1 MQKIGK
7 EEDVKSTSEGV
18 GEEKKDEEDQ
28 KDDKFT
34 FAPNDKKT
42 LIAFTIAMACFSL
55 LPLILHPK
63 KKE

>member
-1 MQKIGK
+1 MQKK
-7 EEDVKSTSEGV
+7 SQEEDAKSTSE
-18 GEEKKDEEDQ
+18 EEKKEEGEGQ
-28 KDDKFT
+28 KDDKFA
-34 FAPNDKKT
+34 FGPNDKTT

>member
-1 MQKIGK
+1 MQKK
-7 EEDVKSTSEGV
+7 SQEEDAKSTSE
-18 GEEKKDEEDQ
+18 EEKKEGEGQ
-28 KDDKFT
+28 KDDKFA
-34 FAPNDKKT
+34 FGPNDKTT